1 MAYPTFPYTDF
12 HRLNGDYLLQEV
24 NAAKTAAETA
34 EAAAEA
40 AEALAASA
48 GSAALNAVQFV
59 EQELTTAQKAQAR
72 TNIGAVGPGD
82 VPTLDTV
89 VQVVPQSFTDNQ
101 KRNARDNIGAA
112 DQAGVSALTEE
123 AVKITAQTFTGDQ
136 QTQARTNIGAAA
148 ASGLASL
155 ASTVT
160 TLQSAVTNKV
170 DVNDGA
176 AVNLK
181 IVSSIGAGQGY
192 GAVLHGSGPAGTGK
206 LAINQVVSGVE
217 VSNARARL
225 GVGTPVSDDDAATKA
240 YADTKVSKNNAE
252 IVGGVKITNT
262 QPGAGY
268 VQLYSEYDPSTQ
280 DTTMSLY
287 SFDSQGSYQGLSQVA
302 VGNPVAGTD
311 AATKSYVDGYQET
324 VSSTTPTITPAANTV
339 YNCGE
344 LSSLTITSPPATGS
358 WVIKFTSGS
367 TPTTTTIPA
376 TVIFPEPFA
385 AAANTRY
392 EINVEDGYAVV
403 VGWPVS

>member
-1 MAYPTFPYTDF
+1 MAYPTYPYTDF
-12 HRLNGDYLLQEV
+12 HRLNGDYLLEEV

-48 GSAALNAVQFV
+48 GAAALNAVQFV
-59 EQELTTAQKAQAR
+59 DQELTTAQKAQAR

-112 DQAGVSALTEE
+112 DQAGVTALSEE

-148 ASGLASL
+148 ASGLTSL

-181 IVSSIGAGQGY
+181 VVSSIGVGQGY
-192 GAVLHGSGPAGTGK
+192 GAVLKGSGPAGTGK
-206 LAINQVVSGVE
+206 LSINQVVSGVE

-240 YADTKVSKNNAE
+240 YADTKVNIINGYMTSALTLKPPADYTNQNY
-252 IVGGVKITNT
+252 VKMSW
-262 QPGAGY
+262 
-268 VQLYSEYDPSTQ
+268 VYDSN
-280 DTTMSLY
+280 
-287 SFDSQGSYQGLSQVA
+287 GSYLMPYEFAGDGVPQGLVNMSISEPTGA
-302 VGNPVAGTD
+302 HM
-311 AATKSYVDGYQET
+311 AATKAYVDGYQET
-324 VSSTTPTITPAANTV
+324 VSGTTPTITPAANTV

-344 LSSLTITSPPATGS
+344 LSSLTITSPPATGA

-385 AAANTRY
+385 AVANTRY
-392 EINVEDGYAVV
+392 EINVEDGYAVAI
-403 VGWPVS
+403 GWPVS